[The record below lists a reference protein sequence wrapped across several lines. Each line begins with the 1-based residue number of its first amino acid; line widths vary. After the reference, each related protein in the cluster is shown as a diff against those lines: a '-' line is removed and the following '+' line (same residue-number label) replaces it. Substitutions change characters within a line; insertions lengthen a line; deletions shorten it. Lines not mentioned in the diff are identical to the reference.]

1 MLCIR
6 FGLQIT
12 SLGAFRPVAT
22 ARNALALMIAVLPIK
37 IVAADVID
45 F

>member
-12 SLGAFRPVAT
+12 SLGAFSPVT
-22 ARNALALMIAVLPIK
+22 AARDALALMTAVLPIK
-37 IVAADVID
+37 LVAADVID